1 MSKKW
6 EWIGDPAGILTGFT
20 GDDSQQPG
28 AHLLEFP
35 ERKVRALADLT
46 VSLADLIVGLISK
59 FSKPCLGETD
69 FFVVSLHGTGDS

>member
-35 ERKVRALADLT
+35 ERKVRALADL
-46 VSLADLIVGLISK
+46 S
-59 FSKPCLGETD
+59 F
-69 FFVVSLHGTGDS
+69 TG